1 MPFELDWTRH
11 FTRGTLV
18 RLVSEFYRFRF
29 SNRQLERRSPS
40 AHPVN
45 YPIQKFSPSLE

>member
-1 MPFELDWTRH
+1 MNWTRH
-11 FTRGTLV
+11 FRRGILV

-45 YPIQKFSPSLE
+45 YSIKKFSPSLE